1 MKQDSTILV
10 CCHKDDYFYNG
21 ENLLP
26 IHVGKAISNVNINI
40 QGDDTEDSI
49 STKNPNYC
57 ELTAHYWY
65 WKNCK
70 HSKYVGLNHYRRY
83 FDFKSRLPYGS
94 SYTIFPE
101 VNSDTFSLTIPN
113 LDSMFRDTDIILP
126 KRIVYPFSLT
136 DDYKFCHIS
145 DDLEIMKQVVSELY
159 PDYLPAYTD
168 VMDKNNQLA
177 HYNMFITTSSI
188 FNEYSKWLFDILF
201 EVERRVKVSA
211 YPVQARIFGYMSERL
226 LNVFVHYKNLKVKYV
241 PIVKI
246 SGEKQNSPLRD
257 FIRLVR
263 NQLIF
268 LLMGRRTRGSYWQ

>member
-1 MKQDSTILV
+1 MKQDATILV

-21 ENLLP
+21 ENFLP
-26 IHVGKAISNVNINI
+26 IHVGKAISNININI
-40 QGDDTEDSI
+40 QGDDTGNSI
-49 STKNPNYC
+49 STRNPNYC

-101 VNSDTFSLTIPN
+101 VNSDTFSLAIPN

-177 HYNMFITTSSI
+177 HYNMFITTRDV
-188 FNEYSKWLFDILF
+188 FNEYSNWLFNILF
-201 EVERRVKVSA
+201 EVEQRVKVSG

-226 LNVFVHYKNLKVKYV
+226 LNVYVHHNKLNIKYLPVIKIASEPQPSKLRNFMRAIRNHLSFIIYLRRSLGYK
-241 PIVKI
+241 
-246 SGEKQNSPLRD
+246 
-257 FIRLVR
+257 
-263 NQLIF
+263 
-268 LLMGRRTRGSYWQ
+268 

>member
-1 MKQDSTILV
+1 MKQDVTILV
-10 CCHKDDYFYNG
+10 CCHKEDCFYDG
-21 ENLLP
+21 EGYLP
-26 IHVGKAISNVNINI
+26 IHVGKANSSVNLGI
-40 QGDDTEDSI
+40 QGDNTGNNISI
-49 STKNPNYC
+49 KNPNYC
-57 ELTAHYWY
+57 ELTALYWY
-65 WKNCK
+65 WKNCQY
-70 HSKYVGLNHYRRY
+70 SKYVGLNHYRRY
-83 FDFKSRLPYGS
+83 FDFKSRLPWGS
-94 SYTIFPE
+94 SYTIFPSIDAL
-101 VNSDTFSLTIPN
+101 NLTLELPN
-113 LDSMFRDTDIILP
+113 LDLIFSNVDIILP
-126 KRIVYPFSLT
+126 KPIVYPFSLT
-136 DDYKFCHIS
+136 DDYKFCHIA
-145 DDLEIMKQVVSELY
+145 DDLEILKQVIIDLY
-159 PDYLPAYTD
+159 PEYVPAYRD
-168 VMDKNNQLA
+168 VMDKNNRLA

>member
-1 MKQDSTILV
+1 MKQDATILV

-21 ENLLP
+21 ENFLP

-40 QGDDTEDSI
+40 QGDDTGDSI

-101 VNSDTFSLTIPN
+101 ANSNTFSLAIPN

-145 DDLEIMKQVVSELY
+145 DDLEIMKQGVIELY

-168 VMDKNNQLA
+168 VMDKNNRLA